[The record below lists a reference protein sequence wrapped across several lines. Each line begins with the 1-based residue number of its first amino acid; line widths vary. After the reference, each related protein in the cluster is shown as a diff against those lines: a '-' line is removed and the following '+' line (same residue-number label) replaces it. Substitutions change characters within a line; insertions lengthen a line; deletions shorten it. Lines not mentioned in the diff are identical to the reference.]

1 MQSQRVDPPAAAP
14 ELVMLTAWLDFHR
27 ATLLRRLEGLD
38 DVDLRRPLVPSG
50 TSLLGIVKH
59 LAYVER
65 WWFCIVFAGQQLDVP
80 WTDEDPD
87 ADWRIEPDDTT
98 EEVITLYGREIAR
111 TRTCTEGAG
120 PDDVARYP
128 NSAKTLRWIM
138 MHMIEETARH
148 NGHAD
153 IIRELIDGITGE

>member
-1 MQSQRVDPPAAAP
+1 
-14 ELVMLTAWLDFHR
+14 MLTAWLDFHR

-65 WWFCIVFAGQQLDVP
+65 WWFCIVFAGQLLDVP

-98 EEVITLYGREIAR
+98 EEVIALYGREIAR
-111 TRTCTEGAG
+111 ARTCIEGAG
-120 PDDVARYP
+120 PDDIARYP
-128 NSAKTLRWIM
+128 SSAKTLRWIM
-138 MHMIEETARH
+138 VHMIEETARH

-153 IIRELIDGITGE
+153 VIRELIDGSTGE

>member
-1 MQSQRVDPPAAAP
+1 
-14 ELVMLTAWLDFHR
+14 MLTAWLDFHR

-111 TRTCTEGAG
+111 TKTCTEGAG

>member
-1 MQSQRVDPPAAAP
+1 
-14 ELVMLTAWLDFHR
+14 MLTAWLDFHR

-111 TRTCTEGAG
+111 TKTCTEGAG

-138 MHMIEETARH
+138 MHMVEETARH

-153 IIRELIDGITGE
+153 IIRELIDGTTGE